1 MRFEGFYDEVGQF
14 MVYSAGVGVLLGF
27 VLGLSCGQADGK
39 VTAQHHACG
48 ECDHV
53 GECGDYECRPGV
65 DGWQLKAGAR

>member
-1 MRFEGFYDEVGQF
+1 MNGMEAFLSVAVIGLFFALGVALVEGGNDRV
-14 MVYSAGVGVLLGF
+14 A
-27 VLGLSCGQADGK
+27 AIR
-39 VTAQHHACG
+39 HACG

>member
-1 MRFEGFYDEVGQF
+1 MNEDN
-14 MVYSAGVGVLLGF
+14 MAGAIFGAIFAVLLAGA
-27 VLGLSCGQADGK
+27 LGQCPWEQRALAVK
-39 VTAQHHACG
+39 NACG

>member
-1 MRFEGFYDEVGQF
+1 MSRIEVDGLRLDL
-14 MVYSAGVGVLLGF
+14 MLLWRLA
-27 VLGLSCGQADGK
+27 LGLALGAAAGSACGYRAA
-39 VTAQHHACG
+39 VTHACG

>member
-1 MRFEGFYDEVGQF
+1 MSFEGFLFCAGLVIGGLVGLI
-14 MVYSAGVGVLLGF
+14 VSA
-27 VLGLSCGQADGK
+27 D
-39 VTAQHHACG
+39 VTRSEILAHACG

>member
-1 MRFEGFYDEVGQF
+1 MNDD
-14 MVYSAGVGVLLGF
+14 MIAGTIVGF
-27 VLGLSCGQADGK
+27 VVCLLIAGICGTWPPMVRDR
-39 VTAQHHACG
+39 TLHRACG

>member
-1 MRFEGFYDEVGQF
+1 M
-14 MVYSAGVGVLLGF
+14 SAIESFLGAIVVVLLVGI
-27 VLGLSCGQADGK
+27 VLAIFAGNAE
-39 VTAQHHACG
+39 AQLVMSHACG

>member
-1 MRFEGFYDEVGQF
+1 MKNSEV
-14 MVYSAGVGVLLGF
+14 MLCILAAGVGAMFGAV
-27 VLGLSCGQADGK
+27 V
-39 VTAQHHACG
+39 VERITAARVHEATITHACG

>member
-1 MRFEGFYDEVGQF
+1 MNEQVF
-14 MVYSAGVGVLLGF
+14 LLVVAGF
-27 VLGLSCGQADGK
+27 VGAALAVVPVERIVAAQVRE
-39 VTAQHHACG
+39 VTITHACG

>member
-1 MRFEGFYDEVGQF
+1 MNDDMIAGAIVGFLACLF
-14 MVYSAGVGVLLGF
+14 IAGVA
-27 VLGLSCGQADGK
+27 GLWPMSARDRA
-39 VTAQHHACG
+39 VHHACG

>member
-1 MRFEGFYDEVGQF
+1 MSEDNFVG
-14 MVYSAGVGVLLGF
+14 VVIGVVGVLVFTLIF
-27 VLGLSCGQADGK
+27 
-39 VTAQHHACG
+39 TAIRQNIHRSETSVIVGACG

>member
-1 MRFEGFYDEVGQF
+1 MSGSEAFSLAAVIILFCACCW
-14 MVYSAGVGVLLGF
+14 SIAVGVTNERA
-27 VLGLSCGQADGK
+27 VM
-39 VTAQHHACG
+39 HHACD

>member
-1 MRFEGFYDEVGQF
+1 MNNNESVFAFAAVVF
-14 MVYSAGVGVLLGF
+14 ALAFLWSFVVGVQNEHRA
-27 VLGLSCGQADGK
+27 VK
-39 VTAQHHACG
+39 HACG

>member
-1 MRFEGFYDEVGQF
+1 MRSDTAVAIEFAIKGVIIGALFGVPVGDCTGRL
-14 MVYSAGVGVLLGF
+14 SAK
-27 VLGLSCGQADGK
+27 D
-39 VTAQHHACG
+39 HACG